1 MVRIATRET
10 EMLKRTLFLTVILAV
25 FTSAQ
30 AAEPLERGGYIGGG
44 GGTSMFDD
52 DGALSGLSVDDTD
65 TSLMLFGGYK
75 FFKYLSVEGR
85 YTSFGTFDVEG
96 FDLDASAVSVHVV
109 GIVPFGTSGW
119 ELFGQLGLGTVNLEF
134 EDDEDE
140 DETAAAAGIGV
151 RFSPSPNFA
160 IGIQTDVFVWEEDDF
175 GSTYDIA
182 VGGTALTARFLF

>member
-1 MVRIATRET
+1 
-10 EMLKRTLFLTVILAV
+10 MLRHTLFITVILAG
-25 FTSAQ
+25 FTAAQ
-30 AAEPLERGGYIGGG
+30 AAEPLERGGYFGGG
-44 GGTSMFDD
+44 GGASMFDD
-52 DGALSGLSVDDTD
+52 DGALAGLSVDDTD
-65 TSLMLFGGYK
+65 TLLMLFGGYK

-85 YTSFGTFDVEG
+85 YTNFGTFDVEG
-96 FDLDASAVSVHVV
+96 FDLDASALSVHVV

-134 EDDEDE
+134 DDGEDE

-160 IGIQTDVFVWEEDDF
+160 VGIQTDVLVWEEDDF

>member
-1 MVRIATRET
+1 MV
-10 EMLKRTLFLTVILAV
+10 KRTLVIAVILAA

-30 AAEPLERGGYIGGG
+30 AAEPLERGGYFGGG

-52 DGALSGLSVDDTD
+52 DGALSGLSTDDTD

-85 YTSFGTFDVEG
+85 YTNFGTFDVEG
-96 FDLDASAVSVHVV
+96 FDLDASALSVHVV

-119 ELFGQLGLGTVNLEF
+119 ELFGQLGFGNVQFELEGI
-134 EDDEDE
+134 EDE
-140 DETAAAAGIGV
+140 DQTAATGGIGV
-151 RFSPSPNFA
+151 RFSPTPNFA
-160 IGIQTDVFVWEEDDF
+160 IGIQTDVFVWEEEDF